1 DHARS
6 YRIHPDAVRANL
18 LREADGE
25 RVDGALGGGVVHVL
39 AGAAEARGDRG
50 NVDDGA
56 ALAAMAGRHALHG
69 LARAEEASRD
79 VDREHALQPL
89 GAHRLD
95 AHAAVDD
102 AGVVHEDV
110 EAPERALRLVEEPQD
125 IRLDG
130 DVARDGM
137 GLPARALDV
146 AAKRL
151 RGGGIAQVIDADGV
165 AARGG
170 EPRGGRADAAAT
182 ARDQHDL

>member
-1 DHARS
+1 
-6 YRIHPDAVRANL
+6 Y
-18 LREADGE
+18 
-25 RVDGALGGGVVHVL
+25 
-39 AGAAEARGDRG
+39 
-50 NVDDGA
+50 
-56 ALAAMAGRHALHG
+56 
-69 LARAEEASRD
+69 
-79 VDREHALQPL
+79 
-89 GAHRLD
+89 
-95 AHAAVDD
+95 D

-182 ARDQHDL
+182 ARDQHDLVHSASPHEEPVEVGQRELVPRRPAVIAASRA